1 MRALELFSGG
11 GGAALGIR
19 AAGCVGYGV
28 EWDAQAVAT
37 SRAAGL
43 TVEQADIRE
52 WSGNDWRAK
61 HGSPW
66 LLWASPPCQ
75 AFSQAGQR
83 KGAAD
88 ERNGW
93 PWTLR
98 IVDEVQP
105 RWVVCENVVG
115 LTQHS
120 AESCGD
126 VLTCPG
132 CYWIREVVPAFAER
146 FPSVSVWKLNAAN
159 YGVPQTRWRVF
170 LIAGPTAPRP
180 PRQTHAEPAACV
192 GLFGDLLPWVTM
204 GEALKLGDSE
214 RAIGGGSNPTGAG
227 RGDERTHR
235 DLTDEPCVTV
245 ATLSGGGAGNY
256 GPWIV
261 DSGRNSEANPTQE
274 RARGS
279 AERASTV
286 SGGGNLMLRPSPA
299 ICTTD
304 GVGLGSCYARDA
316 VERAT
321 GRRRLTV
328 AECAAL
334 QGFPA
339 DHPWQGTKAT
349 QYRQVG
355 NAVPPIVAQRITE
368 ALQAADR

>member
-28 EWDAQAVAT
+28 EWDAEAVAT
-37 SRAAGL
+37 STAAGL
-43 TVEQADIRE
+43 TVEQADIRQ
-52 WSGNDWRAK
+52 WSGNDWRAE

-204 GEALKLGDSE
+204 GEALKLDGE
-214 RAIGGGSNPTGAG
+214 G
-227 RGDERTHR
+227 
-235 DLTDEPCVTV
+235 VV
-245 ATLSGGGAGNY
+245 M
-256 GPWIV
+256 V
-261 DSGRNSEANPTQE
+261 DGGRNSEANPTQE

-279 AERASTV
+279 TEPAPTV
-286 SGGGNLMLRPSPA
+286 SGGGNLILRPSPCVMA
-299 ICTTD
+299 TESKGRTA
-304 GVGLGSCYARDA
+304 VSTKLNRASDA
-316 VERAT
+316 LYLAT

-339 DHPWQGTKAT
+339 DHPWQGTKAA